1 MKEASNISN
10 KLLGFVPKFL
20 TKNRFQIS
28 NKEKPGKMEWFILLV
43 ISAILFFSYTYN
55 DIVFSTR
62 NGINLLNLLFDGKI
76 LRFFSYN
83 ANIVSG
89 NIYYPVIQSAIYNFL
104 LYVVFAIWNFPLWV
118 LERFLHVDVMNNI
131 YCLLWSKTMVIFF
144 LTTSAIVLRKIC
156 IELKLSKKSINWS
169 IFYYLSSALV
179 FSSALIMSQYDVISI
194 TIILLGF
201 LMYLR
206 GDMKKF
212 VLFFMVAITLKYFAL
227 FVFIPLVLLKEK
239 RIMKILQYVL
249 SGFSLTILIN
259 FIFSFDKSTQTSTN
273 FLFEM
278 LKKFMANSLQLSIGQ
293 TSWFYLLIILLFIFC
308 YFKVVTTT
316 EELYKFSVYV
326 SFLSYAILFA
336 FTSSYPYWVIFIVP
350 FIVLLILQNPK
361 NMEFNM
367 IIEIVMSTV
376 LIFSHMIVFPHCF
389 SDYTFAPMVL
399 PKLFV
404 KISDL
409 PKLLTTESLRNYP
422 NLFDFVNQ
430 QILPILIAAFIGTLI
445 TIAFVNFPKFES
457 SKNKPQEL
465 NPNIVLVRLFIGGFI
480 CILPIL
486 AYFLSIAYKYLMI

>member
-1 MKEASNISN
+1 MPLRKD
-10 KLLGFVPKFL
+10 
-20 TKNRFQIS
+20 
-28 NKEKPGKMEWFILLV
+28 KPGKLAWTFLLI
-43 ISAILFFSYTYN
+43 ISTLLFVSHTYN
-55 DIVFSTR
+55 DIVFTTR
-62 NGINLLNLLFDGKI
+62 NGINLINLLFEGKI
-76 LRFFSYN
+76 LSFFSYN

-89 NIYYPVIQSAIYNFL
+89 NIYFPAIQSAIYNFL
-104 LYVVFAIWNFPLWV
+104 LYVVFAIWNFPLWI
-118 LERFLHVDVMNNI
+118 LEKFLHVDVMNNI
-131 YCLLWSKTMVIFF
+131 YCLLWSKTMVLFF
-144 LTTSAIVLRKIC
+144 LSASAIVLRKIC
-156 IELKLSKKSINWS
+156 IELKLSEKSIKWS
-169 IFYYLSSALV
+169 VFYYLSSALV
-179 FSSALIMSQYDVISI
+179 LSSTLIMSQYDVISI

-212 VLFFMVAITLKYFAL
+212 VLYFMVAITLKYFAL

-239 RIMKILQYVL
+239 RIMKILQYVI

-273 FLFEM
+273 FLLEM
-278 LKKFMANSLQLSIGQ
+278 LKKFMANSLQLSVGQ
-293 TSWFYLLIILLFIFC
+293 TSWFYLLIILLFVFC
-308 YFKVVTTT
+308 YYKVISTT
-316 EELYKFSVYV
+316 EELNKFSVYV
-326 SFLSYAILFA
+326 SFLSFAILFG

-350 FIVLLILQNPK
+350 FIILLVLQNPK

-404 KISDL
+404 KLSDI

-430 QILPILIAAFIGTLI
+430 QILPILIAAFIGMLLTL
-445 TIAFVNFPKFES
+445 AFVNFPKFELNKKN
-457 SKNKPQEL
+457 SKEI
-465 NPNIVLVRLFIGGFI
+465 NPKIVLVRLLINGTI
-480 CILPIL
+480 CLLPIL
-486 AYFLSIAYKYLMI
+486 AYFISIAYKYIKM

>member
-1 MKEASNISN
+1 MKKTNNSSKKVTEFIT
-10 KLLGFVPKFL
+10 KFSSR
-20 TKNRFQIS
+20 KRFLPLR
-28 NKEKPGKMEWFILLV
+28 KDKPGKLAWTFLLI
-43 ISAILFFSYTYN
+43 ISTLLFVSHTYN
-55 DIVFSTR
+55 DIVFTTR
-62 NGINLLNLLFDGKI
+62 NGINLINLLFEGKI
-76 LRFFSYN
+76 LSFFSYN

-89 NIYYPVIQSAIYNFL
+89 NIYFPAIQSAIYNFL
-104 LYVVFAIWNFPLWV
+104 LYVVFAIWNFPLWI
-118 LERFLHVDVMNNI
+118 LEKFLHVDVMNNI
-131 YCLLWSKTMVIFF
+131 YCLLWSKTMVLFF
-144 LTTSAIVLRKIC
+144 LSASAIVLRKIC
-156 IELKLSKKSINWS
+156 IELKLSEKSIKWS
-169 IFYYLSSALV
+169 VFYYLSSALV
-179 FSSALIMSQYDVISI
+179 LSSTLIMSQYDVISI

-212 VLFFMVAITLKYFAL
+212 VLYFMVAITLKYFAL

-239 RIMKILQYVL
+239 RIMKILQYVI

-273 FLFEM
+273 FLLEM
-278 LKKFMANSLQLSIGQ
+278 LKKFMANSLQLSVGQ
-293 TSWFYLLIILLFIFC
+293 TSWFYLLIILLFVFC
-308 YFKVVTTT
+308 YYKVISTT
-316 EELYKFSVYV
+316 EELNKFSVYV
-326 SFLSYAILFA
+326 SFLSFAILFG

-350 FIVLLILQNPK
+350 FIILLVLQNPK

-404 KISDL
+404 KLSDI

-430 QILPILIAAFIGTLI
+430 QILPILIAAFIGMLLTL
-445 TIAFVNFPKFES
+445 AFVNFPKFELNKKN
-457 SKNKPQEL
+457 SKEI
-465 NPNIVLVRLFIGGFI
+465 NPKIVLVRLLINGTI
-480 CILPIL
+480 CLLPIL
-486 AYFLSIAYKYLMI
+486 AYFISIAYKYIKM